1 MKIRTLVIG
10 LSFGA
15 MSVASSPLIF
25 AQAQEAP
32 TEPTEQSAPSYSDAE
47 LKSFAVAAIE
57 VKRIHDAYAPK
68 FESATSPAEQQQVQQ
83 TASQE
88 MVRAVEKEGI
98 SVEKYEEI
106 AGQVNVN
113 PAIAE
118 RVREHLRS
126 TQK

>member
-1 MKIRTLVIG
+1 MKIRTLVVG
-10 LSFGA
+10 LSLGV
-15 MSVASSPLIF
+15 MSAAASPFVFSQSL
-25 AQAQEAP
+25 EA
-32 TEPTEQSAPSYSDAE
+32 PTEQSAPSYSDAE

-68 FESATSPAEQQQVQQ
+68 FESAASSEEQQQVQQ

-88 MVRAVEKEGI
+88 MIRAVEKEGI

-106 AGQVNVN
+106 AGQVKAN
-113 PAIAE
+113 PAVAE

-126 TQK
+126 TQQ